1 MGDFVDFEIP
11 LLPSFPHL
19 LGEAGSGCYYFR
31 VIQSELLSQVSSLLE
46 SGFFLE
52 GSCGWATGCAFL
64 KIRADTTRS
73 EDTARR
79 GV

>member
-1 MGDFVDFEIP
+1 MGDFVDIEIP

-19 LGEAGSGCYYFR
+19 LGEAGSGCQF
-31 VIQSELLSQVSSLLE
+31 IFGLQSELLSQVSSLLE
-46 SGFFLE
+46 SGYLLE
-52 GSCGWATGCAFL
+52 GAYDWATGCAYL
-64 KIRADTTRS
+64 KIGAETTRS